1 MDPKKIVEEKSLKQ
15 QSDPKELEKII
26 DKVISDNPDNVQKYK
41 SGKDKLFGF
50 FVGQVMKASS
60 GKANPKMVNDILKK
74 KL

>member
-1 MDPKKIVEEKSLKQ
+1 
-15 QSDPKELEKII
+15 
-26 DKVISDNPDNVQKYK
+26 VISDNPDNVQKYK

-60 GKANPKMVNDILKK
+60 GKANPKIVNDILKK